1 MSGVPRVF
9 GYARGVYRIPG
20 KPHRSNTLRGFI
32 STWCGCSPVFA
43 QNRPMGGGRDPPKP
57 NFGLIER
64 HRVSLRPRLSETEQG
79 CRNILLETETSYAS
93 RRNRHFPSKSTDP
106 ITAPLKT
113 SITYHH
119 LKVLNT
125 DGGTLKAFLLSG
137 PPGVS
142 VLGLASQIA

>member
-93 RRNRHFPSKSTDP
+93 RRPNLLLLLSGSIRP
-106 ITAPLKT
+106 ITALLKT
-113 SITYHH
+113 SIRHHH
-119 LKVLNT
+119 LRELTRMENWT
-125 DGGTLKAFLLSG
+125 KAELVNNS
-137 PPGVS
+137 
-142 VLGLASQIA
+142 